1 MNKKITPKDLEVWK
15 NFTKSKIKIED
26 KDRHLD
32 KKLYYKGKRIIVDL
46 HGYSLNQAN
55 KKIRETINDCYIK
68 RVEKILVITGKGL
81 RSKNKQNP
89 YIGEDLGILKH
100 SVPDFIN
107 TNIDIKNKIQNI
119 SEAKKNEGGEGAFCI
134 FLKKFKE

>member
-55 KKIRETINDCYIK
+55 KKIRDTINDCYIK
-68 RVEKILVITGKGL
+68 GVEKISTNFVIENIYDYSTQLPKIEKHFKILCHNCKNQIGL
-81 RSKNKQNP
+81 P
-89 YIGEDLGILKH
+89 
-100 SVPDFIN
+100 F
-107 TNIDIKNKIQNI
+107 
-119 SEAKKNEGGEGAFCI
+119 
-134 FLKKFKE
+134 